1 MVAKIG
7 RGIVETG
14 RFGAARMVDWEA
26 LHSTG
31 EAKSLLL
38 TRLLFFLRGDHSW
51 YKATRTSFYSFRMN
65 RGFYTIMAAQFFSSL
80 ADNALLFVAI
90 SLLTSM
96 NAPASLTP
104 LLKLSFV
111 LFYVLLA
118 AFVGAFADSL
128 PKGRVMFI
136 ANLIKISGCALMF
149 FTVHPLLAYAVVG
162 FGAAVYSPAKYGIL
176 TELLPPEKLVPA
188 NGWIEGL
195 TVMSIILGTV
205 AGGTLVSERGSSF
218 LLGLGMPGID
228 TGAEAAMA
236 VVVGVYI
243 LAALFNLRIPDTG
256 ARYEHQERNPAKLIA
271 DFANCSA
278 TLWRDKL
285 GQISLAVT
293 TLFWGAGATLQ
304 FIVLKWAE
312 RSLHMPLDKA
322 TNLIGVVAIGV
333 ALGAAMAARMI
344 PLRKSL
350 TVIPLGIIMG
360 LVVCSMVFV
369 TSVNLAYPLL
379 ALIGFLSGFFV
390 VPMNALLQ
398 HRGHVLMS
406 AGHSIAVQNFNENL
420 SILTMLALYAI
431 MITLNLDLD
440 IIIVLFGMSVAGIM
454 YFIGR
459 RHAANQRE
467 HDSLA
472 LIGEHKH

>member
-1 MVAKIG
+1 
-7 RGIVETG
+7 
-14 RFGAARMVDWEA
+14 
-26 LHSTG
+26 
-31 EAKSLLL
+31 
-38 TRLLFFLRGDHSW
+38 
-51 YKATRTSFYSFRMN
+51 MN

-90 SLLTSM
+90 DILVTM

-128 PKGRVMFI
+128 LKGRVMFI
-136 ANLIKISGCALMF
+136 ANLIKIFGCGLMF
-149 FTVHPLLAYAVVG
+149 LTVHPLLSYAVVG

-176 TELLPPEKLVPA
+176 TELLPPEKRVAA

-195 TVMSIILGTV
+195 TVMSIIFGTV
-205 AGGTLVSERGSSF
+205 LGGALVSDAGSAL
-218 LLGLGMPGID
+218 LLGFGIPGID
-228 TGAEAAMA
+228 STSEAAMA
-236 VVVGVYI
+236 VVVAIYI

-256 ARYEHQERNPAKLIA
+256 ARYEHQERNPMKLIA

-278 TLWRDKL
+278 TLWKDKL

-322 TNLIGVVAIGV
+322 TSLIGVVAIGV
-333 ALGAAMAARMI
+333 AVGAALAAKMI

-350 TVIPLGIIMG
+350 TVIPMGIFMG
-360 LVVCSMVFV
+360 LIVTVMVFV
-369 TSVNLAYPLL
+369 HDVIVAYPLL

-420 SILTMLALYAI
+420 SILTMLAMYAI
-431 MITLNLDLD
+431 MITLNLNLNV
-440 IIIVLFGMSVAGIM
+440 IIVIFGLSIAGIT
-454 YFIGR
+454 YLILR
-459 RHAANQRE
+459 RHQLNQKQ